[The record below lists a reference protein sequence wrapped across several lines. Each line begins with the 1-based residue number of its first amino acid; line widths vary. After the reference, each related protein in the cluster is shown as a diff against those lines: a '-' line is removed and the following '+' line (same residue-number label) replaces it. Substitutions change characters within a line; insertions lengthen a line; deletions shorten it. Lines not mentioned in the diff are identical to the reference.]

1 MRARE
6 GQEEW
11 GQGVGSRVEFAGIAK
26 ALAATF
32 ATDSK
37 PNQEQTP
44 YTLQTPFHQLS
55 IPIRHSPPP
64 QRLPALM
71 RP

>member
-1 MRARE
+1 MVQARE

-11 GQGVGSRVEFAGIAK
+11 GQRAGSRVEFVEIAK
-26 ALAATF
+26 ALAHTF

-44 YTLQTPFHQLS
+44 YPLRTPIF
-55 IPIRHSPPP
+55 
-64 QRLPALM
+64 PADY
-71 RP
+71 PNET